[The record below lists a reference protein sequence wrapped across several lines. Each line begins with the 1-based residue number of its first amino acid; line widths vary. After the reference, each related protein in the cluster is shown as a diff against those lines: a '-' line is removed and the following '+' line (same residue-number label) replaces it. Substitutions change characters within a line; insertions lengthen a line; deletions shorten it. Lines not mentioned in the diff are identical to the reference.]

1 MHVHIRGTLKFYV
14 YLDVLGV
21 MVMEFEMF
29 PLQILGIMLMVLGAL
44 LFVAPLVLER
54 MPSLESVPWILLYVF
69 RRDGFVFVTSPILI
83 IVSILSLLW
92 WILTRSGSP

>member
-1 MHVHIRGTLKFYV
+1 
-14 YLDVLGV
+14 

-54 MPSLESVPWILLYVF
+54 MPSLERVPWILLYVF

-83 IVSILSLLW
+83 IISILSLLW